1 MSSFD
6 RIKFWCPDRLQ
17 NPVTFELRSEDSLGA
32 TLFNDFS
39 CMEGF
44 TCSPD
49 WRITFCRPNSLQKPV
64 TFEISS
70 ADLIEATRWEES
82 CCLLAVSTAA
92 GSCVTDAS
100 GGPCSGNGRFN
111 KDTNRTLLL
120 EQQDTSDCSL
130 LKPFC
135 KPYG

>member
-17 NPVTFELRSEDSLGA
+17 NPVTFELSSEDSLGA

-39 CMEGF
+39 CMEDF

-70 ADLIEATRWEES
+70 ADLLEATRWEEFG
-82 CCLLAVSTAA
+82 CFIADTEVEGALIAYGEEVQDNLNFNRK
-92 GSCVTDAS
+92 
-100 GGPCSGNGRFN
+100 NG
-111 KDTNRTLLL
+111 
-120 EQQDTSDCSL
+120 
-130 LKPFC
+130 
-135 KPYG
+135 